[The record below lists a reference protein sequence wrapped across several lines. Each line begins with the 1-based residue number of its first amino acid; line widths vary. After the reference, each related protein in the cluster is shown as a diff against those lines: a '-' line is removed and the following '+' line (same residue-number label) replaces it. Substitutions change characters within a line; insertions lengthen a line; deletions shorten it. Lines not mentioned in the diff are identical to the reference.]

1 MTNQPNSK
9 VSPIKEAFNESQE
22 RIGKYRWTICS
33 LVFFATTVNYLDRQ
47 VIGILAPVLKENLGI
62 GEADYGYIVMAFQA
76 AYAVGMI
83 IAGRVIDKLGTKI
96 GYALAF
102 VGWSLA
108 AIGHAFAKGAFG
120 FGVARAFLGVTE
132 AGNFPAAI
140 KTIAEWFPKRE
151 RALATG
157 IFNSGTNVGAILAPI
172 MVPWLA
178 SRWGWQMAF
187 IATGTFGFLWLIF
200 WFIFYEVPEK
210 QKRVSESELVH
221 IMSDHEEEIS
231 EKIPWAKLLK
241 YRQTWAFFTGKFLTD
256 PIWWFYLFWI
266 PKWLADVRGLEITQF
281 GLPLVVIYSATTVG
295 SIFGGWLSSYLIKKG
310 WAVHRSRSTA
320 MLIFAC
326 LVVPIV
332 FAQAGG
338 IGFWSAITLISIA
351 AASHQAWSANIF
363 TTVSD
368 MFPKKAVA
376 SVTGIGGFA
385 GAIGGMLVAG
395 FAGNILEFWEKQ
407 GNINAGYFTL
417 FIIAGSAYLIAW
429 VAFNLIA
436 PKMKQVKL

>member
-1 MTNQPNSK
+1 MTNNSNSSE
-9 VSPIKEAFNESQE
+9 SPGMKAFNDASE
-22 RIGKYRWTICS
+22 RIGKYRWTICT

-47 VIGILAPVLKENLGI
+47 VIGILAPMLKEDLGI

-96 GYALAF
+96 GYAIAF

-108 AIGHAFAKGAFG
+108 AIGHAFAKGAVG

-151 RALATG
+151 RAFATG
-157 IFNSGTNVGAILAPI
+157 IFNSGTNVGAIVAPI
-172 MVPWLA
+172 VVPWLA
-178 SRWGWQMAF
+178 INWGWQMAF
-187 IATGTFGFLWLIF
+187 IATGAIGLIWLIF
-200 WFIFYEVPEK
+200 WFIFYEVPER
-210 QKRVSESELVH
+210 QKRVSQGELAY
-221 IMSDHEEEIS
+221 IRSDNEEEVS
-231 EKIPWAKLLK
+231 EKIPWAELFK

-256 PIWWFYLFWI
+256 PVWWFYLFWI
-266 PKWLADVRGLEITQF
+266 PKWLADVRELEITQF
-281 GLPLVVIYSATTVG
+281 GLPLVIIYSATTFG
-295 SIFGGWLSSYLIKKG
+295 SIFGGWLSSFLIKKG
-310 WAVHRSRSTA
+310 WAVHRARSVT
-320 MLIFAC
+320 MLIFAS

-332 FAQAGG
+332 FAQASG
-338 IGFWSAITLISIA
+338 IGFWSAIALISLA

-385 GAIGGMLVAG
+385 GAVGGMLIAG
-395 FAGNILEFWEKQ
+395 FAGTILAFWEKQ
-407 GNINAGYFTL
+407 GNIQAGYSTL

>member
-1 MTNQPNSK
+1 MK
-9 VSPIKEAFNESQE
+9 AFNDASE
-22 RIGKYRWTICS
+22 RIGKYRWTICA

-47 VIGILAPVLKENLGI
+47 VIGILAPMLKEDLGI

-151 RALATG
+151 RAFATG
-157 IFNSGTNVGAILAPI
+157 IFNSGTNVGAIVAPI
-172 MVPWLA
+172 VVPWLA
-178 SRWGWQMAF
+178 SKWGWQMAF
-187 IATGTFGFLWLIF
+187 IATGAVGLVWLIF
-200 WFIFYEVPEK
+200 WFIFYEVPER
-210 QKRVSESELVH
+210 QKRVSEGELAY
-221 IMSDHEEEIS
+221 IRSDNEEEVS
-231 EKIPWAKLLK
+231 HKIPWAKLLK
-241 YRQTWAFFTGKFLTD
+241 YRQTWAFFVGKFLTD
-256 PIWWFYLFWI
+256 PVWWFYLFWI
-266 PKWLADVRGLEITQF
+266 PKWLADVRELEITQF

-295 SIFGGWLSSYLIKKG
+295 SIFGGWLSSFLITKG
-310 WAVHRSRSTA
+310 WVVHRARSVT

-326 LVVPIV
+326 LVIPIV
-332 FAQAGG
+332 FAQAAG
-338 IGFWSAITLISIA
+338 IGFWSAIALISLA
-351 AASHQAWSANIF
+351 AASHQAWSCNLF

-395 FAGNILEFWEKQ
+395 FAGNILAFWEKQ
-407 GNINAGYFTL
+407 GNIQAGYSTL

-429 VAFNLIA
+429 VTFNLIA